1 MKIIPSLRNRN
12 RRARP
17 FLRKMA
23 TGLIAACLLASGVRV
38 VEAEEIKL
46 AVAANFLKPIRVIAE
61 KFEKETGNAVKI
73 SAGSTGKLYAQI
85 KKGAPFDAF
94 LAANSREPERLE
106 TEGDIVPGSLFVYA
120 IGQLVL
126 WSHQKGVDPKKM
138 LLDADYQHIA
148 LANPK
153 LAPYGKAAIETM
165 EKLGVMSAAEP
176 KLIKCETVSQAHQ
189 FAVIGNVEL
198 SFFAYSQIAM
208 ADEADK
214 GSSWI
219 VPADQHSKIAQAAV
233 LLKAGETNK
242 AASDFLAF
250 LKTEP
255 VRKLIVE
262 YGYMVE

>member
-1 MKIIPSLRNRN
+1 MIIPTLRNHT
-12 RRARP
+12 RRTGQL
-17 FLRKMA
+17 LRQMA
-23 TGLIAACLLASGVRV
+23 TGMIAICLLVAGGRTA
-38 VEAEEIKL
+38 EAEDIKL
-46 AVAANFLKPIRVIAE
+46 AVAANFLKPIRVIAK
-61 KFEKETGNAVKI
+61 KFEKETGNRVKI

-94 LAANSREPERLE
+94 LAANSREPKRLE
-106 TEGDIVPGSLFVYA
+106 TEGDIVPASLFVYA
-120 IGQLVL
+120 VGQLVL
-126 WSHQKGVDPKKM
+126 WTHQKGVDPKKM
-138 LLDADYQHIA
+138 LLDAHYEHIA

-153 LAPYGKAAIETM
+153 LAPYGKAAVETM
-165 EKLGVMSAAEP
+165 EKLGVMSAAAP

-214 GSSWI
+214 GSSWV
-219 VPADQHSKIAQAAV
+219 VPADQHSKIEQAAV
-233 LLKAGETNK
+233 LLKTGEANK

-250 LKTEP
+250 LKTDP

>member
-1 MKIIPSLRNRN
+1 MIIPTLENRT
-12 RRARP
+12 RRTGP
-17 FLRKMA
+17 FLRQMA
-23 TGLIAACLLASGVRV
+23 TGMIAICLLATGERTAL
-38 VEAEEIKL
+38 AEDIKL
-46 AVAANFLKPIRVIAE
+46 AVAANFLKPIRVIAK
-61 KFEKETGNAVKI
+61 KFEEETGNAVKI

-94 LAANSREPERLE
+94 LAANSREPKRLE

-120 IGQLVL
+120 VGQLVL

-138 LLDADYQHIA
+138 LLDAKFEHIA

-153 LAPYGKAAIETM
+153 LAPYGKAAVETM
-165 EKLGVMSAAEP
+165 EKLGVTSAAEP

-198 SFFAYSQIAM
+198 SFFAYSQIAL
-208 ADEADK
+208 ADEDDK

-233 LLKAGETNK
+233 LLKTGETNK
-242 AASDFLAF
+242 AAAEFLAF

-255 VRKLIVE
+255 IRKLIVE